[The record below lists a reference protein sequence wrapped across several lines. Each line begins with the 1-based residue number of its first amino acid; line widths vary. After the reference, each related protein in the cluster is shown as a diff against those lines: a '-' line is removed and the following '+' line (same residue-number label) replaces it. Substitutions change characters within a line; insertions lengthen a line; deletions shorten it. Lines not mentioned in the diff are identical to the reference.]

1 MNKRE
6 RKKAFDEIEA
16 KMSVQSR
23 QSDLSRARSITA
35 GTCSGGTT
43 EVVMRGG
50 DGFLWIIL
58 QPVEVTELIHQLAA
72 NIGCHINIQ
81 PRVDFAS
88 WRNWNYTS
96 QELEHYRLGGG
107 GLPAHMN
114 GAGHA
119 PHVNDM
125 TSRMQIGANMP
136 HPDLQPGMSNTL
148 KENEDAEEAMA
159 VEKLSDGRSP
169 EGTSSGLANLEDKLA
184 TLHESGD

>member
-23 QSDLSRARSITA
+23 QSDLSRARSITV

-43 EVVMRGG
+43 EVIMRVG
-50 DGFLWIIL
+50 DGFSWIIL

-88 WRNWNYTS
+88 WRNWNYTA

-114 GAGHA
+114 GSGHA
-119 PHVNDM
+119 PHANNI
-125 TSRMQIGANMP
+125 SPHMQLGANMP
-136 HPDLQPGMSNTL
+136 PPDSQPGMPNTL
-148 KENEDAEEAMA
+148 KENEDGEAVA
-159 VEKLSDGRSP
+159 VEKSSDD
-169 EGTSSGLANLEDKLA
+169 GTADGAADAS
-184 TLHESGD
+184 